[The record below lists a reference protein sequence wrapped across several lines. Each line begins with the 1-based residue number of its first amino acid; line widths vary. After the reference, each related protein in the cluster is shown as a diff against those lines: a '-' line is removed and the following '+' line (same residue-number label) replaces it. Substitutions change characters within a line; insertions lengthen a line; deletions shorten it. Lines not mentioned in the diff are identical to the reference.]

1 MTVSRP
7 TGPTGKSDNKE
18 SDNKESDNKK
28 SDNKKRNNKESGRPP
43 LAQRRKARRLILQA
57 MYQWQM
63 TKDDVAEIEAQFRA
77 EYQGKYDWDYFHDLF
92 SVIPG
97 QVAQLDELIAPHL
110 DRAITSL
117 DPVEKALLRMGTF
130 ELSQRVDIPYRV
142 VINEAVELA
151 KVFGATDG
159 HKYVNGILDR
169 LAKDLRPAETGR
181 A

>member
-1 MTVSRP
+1 MTVAKP
-7 TGPTGKSDNKE
+7 VGK
-18 SDNKESDNKK
+18 
-28 SDNKKRNNKESGRPP
+28 RGNNGGRPP

-63 TKDDVAEIEAQFRA
+63 NKDDVAEIEAQFRA
-77 EYQGKYDWDYFHDLF
+77 EYQGKYDWDYFHELF

-97 QVAQLDELIAPHL
+97 QVTQLDELIAPHL
-110 DRAITSL
+110 DRSMTAL
-117 DPVEKALLRMGTF
+117 DPVEKALLRIGTF

-169 LAKDLRPAETGR
+169 LARDLRPAEAGR